1 MAFLFVLWIV
11 ARSLLYAALQA
22 NVIWAVAM
30 AVATDRLTNWIQIW
44 QFLAALHTII
54 NSRQILRAN
63 RFKVLLT
70 TDTGLFIIGLGQGV
84 FIGSLLTL
92 LIGAI
97 IWLTSRWTGFFP
109 DWPLL
114 WIGIPS
120 LATLFFRWQAK
131 RKGRQAWEGAPA
143 KNAIKQFSFGHQSPN
158 LPQWQQ
164 TELAQHR
171 RIRASE
177 GKEPDQIVW
186 TSSKEGTVTE
196 IGPYWASVQPGA
208 KSEHIFT
215 VYSKTSGSVS
225 KSGFDYQTESEA
237 MIAAVEFMRDG
248 KDPAPHH

>member
-30 AVATDRLTNWIQIW
+30 AVATDRPTNWIQIW
-44 QFLAALHTII
+44 QFLAALHVII
-54 NSRQILRAN
+54 NSRQILRASQ
-63 RFKVLLT
+63 FKFFLPI
-70 TDTGLFIIGLGQGV
+70 DIGLFIISLGQGV
-84 FIGSLLTL
+84 FVGSLLTL
-92 LIGAI
+92 LTGAI

-120 LATLFFRWQAK
+120 LATLFFRAQAK
-131 RKGRQAWEGAPA
+131 RKGHQSTEGAPV
-143 KNAIKQFSFGHQSPN
+143 KNAIRQFSFGHQSPN

-186 TSSKEGTVTE
+186 TSSKEMAVTE
-196 IGPYWASVQPGA
+196 IGPYWASVQPGPKRA
-208 KSEHIFT
+208 HIFT
-215 VYSKTSGSVS
+215 VYSKASGSVS
-225 KSGFDYQTESEA
+225 KAGFDYQTESEA

-248 KDPAPHH
+248 KDPAPQH